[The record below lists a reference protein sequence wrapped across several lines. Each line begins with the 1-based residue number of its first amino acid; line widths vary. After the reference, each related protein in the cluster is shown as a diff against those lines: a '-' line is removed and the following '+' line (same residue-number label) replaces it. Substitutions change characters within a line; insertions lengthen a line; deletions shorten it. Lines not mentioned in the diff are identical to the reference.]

1 MNRSHSRSLPYAR
14 HAHDAPSAGPGT
26 IPVVQTPGVLFPAG
40 YTWLVLA
47 GALDVI
53 FTYVMLNLG
62 AVEVNIIANAALG
75 YAGLWGLILLKF
87 SVVAGV
93 LWICEYVGRTRLRT
107 ARSLVHAGITLNFF
121 PVVFSIAQLTLF
133 FDEWFEAY
141 MRG

>member
-1 MNRSHSRSLPYAR
+1 MPQ
-14 HAHDAPSAGPGT
+14 DAPGGVVGTYTIGKAGE
-26 IPVVQTPGVLFPAG
+26 VLFPVG
-40 YTWLVLA
+40 YSWLVLA
-47 GALDVI
+47 GSLDII
-53 FTYVMLNLG
+53 FTHVMLNLG

-93 LWICEYVGRTRLRT
+93 LWICEYVGRRRIRA
-107 ARSLVHAGITLNFF
+107 ARSLVRAGVALNFF

-133 FDEWFEAY
+133 FDEWFEIY

>member
-1 MNRSHSRSLPYAR
+1 MVRSNQRSNI
-14 HAHDAPSAGPGT
+14 HALIPHDPAVGVADTHAIGRT
-26 IPVVQTPGVLFPAG
+26 DEVLFPVG
-40 YTWLVLA
+40 YSWLVLA
-47 GALDVI
+47 GSLDII
-53 FTYVMLNLG
+53 FTHVMLNLG

-93 LWICEYVGRTRLRT
+93 LWICEYVGRRRLR
-107 ARSLVHAGITLNFF
+107 AAKSLVSAGVVLNFF

-133 FDEWFEAY
+133 FDEWFEMY